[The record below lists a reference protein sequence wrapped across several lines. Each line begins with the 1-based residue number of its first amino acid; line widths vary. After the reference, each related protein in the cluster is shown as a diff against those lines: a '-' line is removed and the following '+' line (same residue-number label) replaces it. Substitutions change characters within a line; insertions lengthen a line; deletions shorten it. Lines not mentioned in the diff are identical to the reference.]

1 MLLVEKVYNLTERIA
16 TQLDECQCLRSV
28 PEWLT
33 RGRTVLVVKDK
44 EKRGDVSN
52 FRPITCLPVMWKLFT
67 GVYTG
72 VLADN
77 LLTS

>member
-33 RGRTVLVVKDK
+33 KGRTVLVVNDK
-44 EKRGDVSN
+44 EKRGDVLN
-52 FRPITCLPVMWKLFT
+52 FRPITFLPVMWKLFT
-67 GVYTG
+67 GVYAGALT
-72 VLADN
+72 DN
-77 LLTS
+77 L

>member
-33 RGRTVLVVKDK
+33 KGRTVLVVNDK
-44 EKRGDVSN
+44 EKRGDVLN
-52 FRPITCLPVMWKLFT
+52 FTPITCLPVMWKLFT
-67 GVYTG
+67 GVYAGALT
-72 VLADN
+72 DN
-77 LLTS
+77 L